1 MCYCA
6 SVNNKENE
14 MDKPKKVIDA
24 DALIKEL
31 QSIKGNLNFCNDAG
45 RYWLDI
51 AIETIDELATPK
63 KDGDL

>member
-1 MCYCA
+1 
-6 SVNNKENE
+6 